1 MKAPVELGH
10 LGHLVPRLKTAR
22 VGEQPQPRRGEP
34 LLLLAHFRG
43 RAAEGRAI
51 GTETKYGDDAGAE
64 IPCLRF
70 QTSAAGAQLGAVELA
85 GRDRHSIHQIGDA
98 DTKRRENGLLGR
110 HQDMIGEA
118 SGMEQLP
125 EPVTG
130 PGEMQPQLTRPL
142 PGVDP
147 AEEDSQIRSNQVRN
161 AEFSLD
167 PARGRS
173 WRLEGTEA

>member
-1 MKAPVELGH
+1 M
-10 LGHLVPRLKTAR
+10 
-22 VGEQPQPRRGEP
+22 
-34 LLLLAHFRG
+34 
-43 RAAEGRAI
+43 
-51 GTETKYGDDAGAE
+51 
-64 IPCLRF
+64 
-70 QTSAAGAQLGAVELA
+70 
-85 GRDRHSIHQIGDA
+85 
-98 DTKRRENGLLGR
+98 LGR